1 MKKIILLLVVALLPS
16 FLSAQIQDKSIAQ
29 KIWDGQMWDEMDR
42 WPSVENARG
51 IAGATSNFFKFAP
64 DNISDWYNDRDRIYR
79 VEVPTRGF
87 FKLLY
92 NRTETALTNACK
104 NGYYRRRQKAG
115 PIGSMIQDIF
125 FREGWVETD
134 PTPKSTM
141 EGYAYAH
148 ANQMRQALLDRLQKD
163 PYGEYAKVDD
173 ETTRRAYEYRNE
185 ILACGGLN
193 ACRVE
198 VDKKYGVNKA
208 AEYKKILQ
216 VREDWLFYKDQN
228 PVFKLYTLNGNYE
241 DLQFLNRQDYDA
253 LVAFFTNK
261 EPAAGWE
268 YREQSNPSGYY
279 VNPSPINHNK
289 SVIHGTEIRVR
300 ISNNLEADIL
310 PENLSIRIYKAPKDT
325 WSTWKNS
332 KSL

>member
-16 FLSAQIQDKSIAQ
+16 FLSAQEKSIAQ
-29 KIWDGQMWDEMDR
+29 KIWDGQMWDEMNH

-51 IAGATSNFFKFAP
+51 VGGAISNYFNFAP
-64 DNISDWYNDRDRIYR
+64 DNISDWWNDRDRIYR
-79 VEVPTRGF
+79 VEVPSRGF
-87 FKLLY
+87 FKFLY

-115 PIGSMIQDIF
+115 PIGSLIQDVF
-125 FREGWVETD
+125 KTEGWVETT

-141 EGYAYAH
+141 ENYAYAH
-148 ANQMRQALLDRLQKD
+148 AHQMRQALLDHLQKD
-163 PYGEYAKVDD
+163 PFGDYANVDD
-173 ETTRRAYEYRNE
+173 ETTRRAYEYGDA

-198 VDKKYGVNKA
+198 IDKKYGEKKV

-216 VREDWLFYKDQN
+216 AREDWLFYKDQN

-261 EPAAGWE
+261 EPAGGWE
-268 YREQSNPSGYY
+268 YREYSNPSGYY

-289 SVIHGTEIRVR
+289 AVIHGTEIFVR
-300 ISNNLEADIL
+300 ISDNLEANIF
-310 PENLSIRIYKAPKDT
+310 PENLNIDIYKAPKDS
-325 WSTWKNS
+325 WNTWKNS

>member
-1 MKKIILLLVVALLPS
+1 MKKIVLLLVVALMPS
-16 FLSAQIQDKSIAQ
+16 FLSAQIQDKSIAA

-42 WPSVENARG
+42 WPSTENARG

-64 DNISDWYNDRDRIYR
+64 DNISDWWNDRDRIYR

-92 NRTETALTNACK
+92 NRTEAALTDACK

-115 PIGSMIQDIF
+115 PIGSMIQDLF

-141 EGYAYAH
+141 ERYAYSH
-148 ANQMRQALLDRLQKD
+148 ANQMRQFLLDRLQKD

-173 ETTRRAYEYRNE
+173 ATTRRAYEYRNE

-193 ACRVE
+193 ACRAE
-198 VDKKYGVNKA
+198 VDKKYGENKA

-268 YREQSNPSGYY
+268 YRESSSDYY

-310 PENLSIRIYKAPKDT
+310 PEDLSIHIYKTPKDT
-325 WSTWKNS
+325 SSTWKNS